1 MADRKVN
8 VLIMLT
14 LFLLVGFVFFHTFF
28 RLHLSNFSYEL
39 MAAVLGTAFTVA
51 VMAVI
56 LKWQY
61 NEEQKSE
68 YAVHVFK
75 AKLEIYQEL
84 LRLIFEMD
92 DDGVIED
99 KEITAF
105 ENKVGEACLVA
116 NASLVSMLAQF
127 LLQLKMY
134 GRLYPR
140 NMDEEQVNHFVEY
153 FRKNKERLSFEK
165 RKLDIET
172 LNKQNF
178 SEFFVALDEIVQGM
192 REDLAVVEGDIKEL
206 IEHFIDTPFDKYG
219 LIRKPNIVD

>member
-1 MADRKVN
+1 
-8 VLIMLT
+8 
-14 LFLLVGFVFFHTFF
+14 
-28 RLHLSNFSYEL
+28 
-39 MAAVLGTAFTVA
+39 
-51 VMAVI
+51 
-56 LKWQY
+56 
-61 NEEQKSE
+61 
-68 YAVHVFK
+68 
-75 AKLEIYQEL
+75 
-84 LRLIFEMD
+84 
-92 DDGVIED
+92 
-99 KEITAF
+99 
-105 ENKVGEACLVA
+105 
-116 NASLVSMLAQF
+116 
-127 LLQLKMY
+127 MY

-178 SEFFVALDEIVQGM
+178 SKFFVTLDEIVQGM